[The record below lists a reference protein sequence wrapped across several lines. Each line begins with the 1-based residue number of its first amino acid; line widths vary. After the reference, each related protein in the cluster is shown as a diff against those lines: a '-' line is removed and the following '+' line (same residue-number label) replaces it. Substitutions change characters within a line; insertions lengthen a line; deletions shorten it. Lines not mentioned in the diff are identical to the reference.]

1 MLLHKPYLFLIMFDF
16 GVDFAFIYEE
26 IVSGTDLL
34 CVKDKCYHTQ
44 N

>member
-1 MLLHKPYLFLIMFDF
+1 MFDF
-16 GVDFAFIYEE
+16 GVAFAFTYEE

-34 CVKDKCYHTQ
+34 CVKDKGYHAQ